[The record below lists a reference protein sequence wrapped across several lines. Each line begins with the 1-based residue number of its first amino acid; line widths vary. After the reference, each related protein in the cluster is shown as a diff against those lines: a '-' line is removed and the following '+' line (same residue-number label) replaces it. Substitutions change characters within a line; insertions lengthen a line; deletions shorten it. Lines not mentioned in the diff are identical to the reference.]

1 MRILALLALLS
12 LFPMALA
19 RQPAEPPSREAPPA
33 PDILDA
39 PAIALPDTPAGRQL
53 DWAIRVLNGEEI
65 GDIPTRFSKR
75 FLEQVPPA
83 KLKAAIADL
92 RERVFKNQP
101 VRPVELDGTSTDHT
115 LSAFVVGG
123 RRKMSAFVAVDDATG
138 QISGLLF
145 RPAFVRGGDGG
156 GWKGLA
162 VQLLESAPDVSMGA
176 YEVVFQ
182 APSGEPPPGASANP
196 AAAQELGAPELIA
209 LHEIHPDR
217 PLAIGSA
224 FKLFV
229 LGALA
234 EQVEQGKGSWDEK
247 LPIRDEL
254 KSLPSGVMQAYKPGS
269 EFPVTFYA
277 ERMIAISDNTA
288 ADHLA
293 ARAGRENVEAYYARF
308 AERPGHALP
317 FLRTMEMFRLKLGDP
332 QRLEDYARAGVEE
345 RRAMLGELGNAKPS
359 LADIKSWDTPRAVD
373 RVEWFASAPALARVM
388 ADLRTK
394 GSRPGGQPVWDAL
407 TKNPGLKFDREI
419 WKQVAFKGG
428 SEPGVL
434 NLTWLFERDDHRWF
448 ALVVTWN
455 NRFEVLEEGGMIAL
469 ADKGVEL
476 LAAHEHAPPRLPGA
490 SEGPAP
496 KGP

>member
-1 MRILALLALLS
+1 MRILVLLALLG
-12 LFPMALA
+12 LAPMARA
-19 RQPAEPPSREAPPA
+19 QAPAEPASHEAPPA
-33 PDILDA
+33 ADVLDA
-39 PAIALPDTPAGRQL
+39 PGIALPDTPAGRQL
-53 DWAIRVLNGEEI
+53 DWAIRVLSGEEI

-75 FLEQVPPA
+75 FLEQVPPGQ
-83 KLKAAIADL
+83 LNAAIADL
-92 RERVFKNQP
+92 RTRVFKNQP
-101 VRPVELDGTSTDHT
+101 VRPVELDGTSSDHT

-123 RRKMSAFVAVDDATG
+123 RRKMSVFVAVDDTSG
-138 QISGLLF
+138 LISGLLI
-145 RPAFVRGGDGG
+145 RPAFVRGDGPG

-176 YEVVFQ
+176 YEVVF
-182 APSGEPPPGASANP
+182 APPPQPGQTP
-196 AAAQELGAPELIA
+196 APEPGRPDSPGPTLVP

-217 PLAIGSA
+217 SLAIGSA

-234 EQVEQGKGSWDEK
+234 EQVERGTASWDEK

-254 KSLPSGVMQAYKPGS
+254 KSLPSGIMQVYKPGS
-269 EFPVTFYA
+269 EFPITFYA

-293 ARAGRENVEAYYARF
+293 ARAGRENVEAYFARF
-308 AERPGHALP
+308 ADRTRHALP

-332 QRLEDYARAGVEE
+332 QRLEDYARADVDD
-345 RRAMLGELGNAKPS
+345 RRAMLDDLGGARPTPGDAK
-359 LADIKSWDTPRAVD
+359 AWDAPRAVD

-394 GSRPGGQPVWDAL
+394 GSRPGGQPVWEAL
-407 TKNPGLKFDREI
+407 TKNPGLKFDREV

-434 NLTWLFERDDHRWF
+434 NLTWLLERDDHRWF

-476 LAAHEHAPPRLPGA
+476 LAAHEHAPPRGPDP
-490 SEGPAP
+490 STEPAP